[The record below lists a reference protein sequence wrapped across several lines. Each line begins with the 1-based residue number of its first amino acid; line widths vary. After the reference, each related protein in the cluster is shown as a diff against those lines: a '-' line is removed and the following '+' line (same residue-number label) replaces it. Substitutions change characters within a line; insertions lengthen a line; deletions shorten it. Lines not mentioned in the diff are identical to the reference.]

1 MMRNLMIL
9 AGAAL
14 VLASC
19 GKNSIADRKR
29 PDEFA
34 VARQAPLV
42 VPPDYALAP
51 PKPGSPRPIGE
62 DSQQQA
68 LEALF
73 GPGVQ
78 LPPRSEIENKL
89 LSDANALKTDPSVRN
104 TATDLRG
111 QQAIAVVDKGQFLR
125 ELLDAPASTR
135 NADIARVSVPG
146 N

>member
-34 VARQAPLV
+34 VGRQAPLV
-42 VPPDYALAP
+42 VPPDYALTP
-51 PKPGSPRPIGE
+51 PKPGSPRPIGQ

-68 LEALF
+68 LEAMF

-78 LPPRSEIENKL
+78 LPPRSAIENRL
-89 LSDANALKTDPSVRN
+89 LGDAKADKVDPTIRNSV
-104 TATDLRG
+104 T
-111 QQAIAVVDKGQFLR
+111 QQPGTPPTTVDKGAFLR
-125 ELLDAPASTR
+125 ELMDAPAGTR
-135 NADIARVSVPG
+135 NENLAKVSVAG
-146 N
+146 

>member
-68 LEALF
+68 LEAMF
-73 GPGVQ
+73 GPGVK
-78 LPPRSEIENKL
+78 LPPRSEIENRL
-89 LSDANALKTDPSVRN
+89 LGDTKADKVDPNIRNSVTQQPGTPA
-104 TATDLRG
+104 TA
-111 QQAIAVVDKGQFLR
+111 VDKGAFLG
-125 ELLDAPASTR
+125 ELMDAPAGTR
-135 NADIARVSVPG
+135 NENIAKVSVAG
-146 N
+146 